1 MEKTCILCDFDGTIT
16 TKDGLYSFIEKYAEN
31 DWQKI
36 EQDWVDGKISSKE
49 CLIEEFKLVPNL
61 SEELI
66 AGFIQ
71 TLTIDETFVDFYK
84 KIIDKNIDF
93 YIVSDGI
100 DYFIN
105 KILEKYGLKNI
116 KTITNHGEF
125 RGEFFE
131 ITFPND
137 NPKCINNSGTC
148 KCSVLM
154 NLKKEY
160 DKIIYI
166 GDGVSDFCVANKADI
181 LYAKSKLSDYCKN
194 KGINYIPYETFK
206 DVDLEGN

>member
-84 KIIDKNIDF
+84 RIIDKNIDF

-160 DKIIYI
+160 DKVIYI